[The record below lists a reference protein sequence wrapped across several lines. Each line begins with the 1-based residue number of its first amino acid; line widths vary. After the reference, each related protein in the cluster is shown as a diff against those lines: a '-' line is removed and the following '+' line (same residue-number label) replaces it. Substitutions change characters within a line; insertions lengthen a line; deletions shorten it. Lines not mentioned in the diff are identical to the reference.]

1 MSTIFTIVLAGISAF
16 FFGRICFLLLAPF
29 WLVVF
34 LNSMAFGVEIGG
46 ELIVSGLRVRRLNVL
61 LPGCVV
67 WWSFGIWICNLDST
81 NAIHLPI
88 L

>member
-16 FFGRICFLLLAPF
+16 FFVLLLAPF

-67 WWSFGIWICNLDST
+67 WWSLGIWICDLDST
-81 NAIHLPI
+81 NEIHLPI